1 MATSLDSR
9 PLTPDSQLASSL
21 YRATTTIDELTDALT
36 TASRL
41 SSPEPDNVCTCC
53 CGKEECENSKAWA
66 ALKAKLE
73 SRLVLSAEVG
83 RALLE
88 RHEALVRRQGPQ
100 PQSEDGD
107 DIAITDSSVDAR
119 VAELVKQNA
128 VMEKRLAQALMHT
141 EMSETSKK
149 ALLHELEEARTE
161 VARLRSQNARSVG
174 LENRLAMAL
183 QEKDDLKQELD
194 SATQRARMTES
205 RVISYREKCTK
216 LQAQVNRLRED
227 LESQRTHRHEL
238 SEEILSDARQRL
250 EQLQH
255 HQLGHAA
262 DIHDAEVTKVLESL
276 VADNEALKRDNA
288 EYQNL
293 LAAEREEL
301 HTLQEE
307 LEERRASDTPFRR
320 GHRFTHSGTSNTYHD
335 TSAPLSPTFH
345 IGTAPTGSVLRSRLQ
360 SEKAA
365 AKRRSLSAERSRERM
380 SRQPFEPLTPETD
393 RRPISPADSH
403 IPAGS
408 KWTSFAPSRTA
419 YAPSHLSTEVDD
431 AESNLMSLE
440 RPRAQK
446 ALFLLTRDRGVQ
458 TDISWHPGAGIIAP
472 SPIPRP
478 LGDHLS
484 SLDGQSESSSLTDG
498 IHSTAIGTLVE
509 RTAHLLNRLTQA
521 DALTLT
527 NRLKRQ
533 HLLGADVSHLS
544 RTTVNAILNDA
555 NALRSHFRPFLE
567 DDKTVTTCTRRDL
580 RAFLK
585 LIKDLFTELGQM
597 RVTLNDVILDPTVAG
612 KVSEMAMNPSK
623 VHAPEGAARDSASG
637 PTGSSWIAPISKLLG
652 LPQNGGNNSTES
664 AASRA
669 LSPPA
674 RNIGRGRP
682 PRIAPKLQPAL
693 SASAMTVN
701 VEFSGTAVGRAVTS
715 THSAHPGRASDF
727 AISLNTPSTAR
738 RADAPAIAQPAPR
751 QEFSKNVMDIF
762 AGAPKPTEGD
772 PWIVVGRPPS
782 SNGLNRRTSLAGTH
796 KTSATATIGR
806 ASLRHST
813 PGKRLSRIV
822 DAVIDSPQLGNG
834 EGADPGSDQSDGP
847 PPALNR
853 ALRRGLSDSSI
864 RTTFTQHGD
873 EPHPE
878 PDTMQP
884 ADRESVLQALSRRM
898 QSFRF
903 TSATPAPAQVNTTV
917 AGASSL
923 RPRTPSRRPKPKSND
938 NPDSDTLKQS
948 PPRPIPRAQEQHR
961 SSLFGLSS
969 WAAAAL
975 EGADEAHDAVS
986 APYYAGSPRD
996 EEFIHR
1002 DWPRKRDL

>member
-1 MATSLDSR
+1 MAMSRLDSR

-21 YRATTTIDELTDALT
+21 HRATTTIDELTNALT

-53 CGKEECENSKAWA
+53 CGREECENSKAWA

-88 RHEALVRRQGPQ
+88 RHEALVRRQGSQ
-100 PQSEDGD
+100 RHSEDSD
-107 DIAITDSSVDAR
+107 DTVSADSSVDIR

-128 VMEKRLAQALMHT
+128 VLEKRLAQALMHT

-149 ALLHELEEARTE
+149 ALLQELEEARTD
-161 VARLRSQNARSVG
+161 VARLSSQNARAVG
-174 LENRLAMAL
+174 LENRLAITL

-194 SATQRARMTES
+194 SATQRARMTET
-205 RVISYREKCTK
+205 RVISYREKCAK
-216 LQAQVNRLRED
+216 LQAQVTRLRED
-227 LESQRTHRHEL
+227 LESQRAHRHEL

-288 EYQNL
+288 ELQNL

-301 HTLQEE
+301 HTLHEE
-307 LEERRASDTPFRR
+307 LEERRANDTPFRR
-320 GHRFTHSGTSNTYHD
+320 AHRFTHSGASFTYHD
-335 TSAPLSPTFH
+335 TSAPLSPTFQV
-345 IGTAPTGSVLRSRLQ
+345 GTAPTSSVLRSRLQ
-360 SEKAA
+360 SEKAVA
-365 AKRRSLSAERSRERM
+365 DRRSLSAERSRERS

-393 RRPISPADSH
+393 RRPLSPTDSH
-403 IPAGS
+403 IPSGS
-408 KWTSFAPSRTA
+408 KWTSFAHPRTV
-419 YAPSHLSTEVDD
+419 YAPSQLSAEVDD
-431 AESNLMSLE
+431 PDNNTTAPE

-446 ALFLLTRDRGVQ
+446 PLFLLTRDRGVQ
-458 TDISWHPGAGIIAP
+458 TDISWHPGAGGFTP
-472 SPIPRP
+472 SPIPRTF
-478 LGDHLS
+478 GDHVS

-509 RTAHLLNRLTQA
+509 RTTHLLNRMSQA

-555 NALRSHFRPFLE
+555 TALRGHFRPFLE
-567 DDKTVTTCTRRDL
+567 DERTVTSCTRRDL
-580 RAFLK
+580 RGLLK
-585 LIKDLFTELGQM
+585 LLKDVFTELGQM

-612 KVSEMAMNPSK
+612 KVSEMALNPSK
-623 VHAPEGAARDSASG
+623 AQATEGAARDGASG
-637 PTGSSWIAPISKLLG
+637 PSGSSWIAPISKLLG
-652 LPQNGGNNSTES
+652 LPGSGNSSTEN

-701 VEFSGTAVGRAVTS
+701 VEFSGAAVGRAVTS

-727 AISLNTPSTAR
+727 TSALNTPRTALS
-738 RADAPAIAQPAPR
+738 AGAPAIAQPAPR
-751 QEFSKNVMDIF
+751 QDFSKSVMDIF
-762 AGAPKPTEGD
+762 AGAPKPAEGD

-782 SNGLNRRTSLAGTH
+782 SNRLNRKTSLSGMNKA
-796 KTSATATIGR
+796 SAAATIGR

-822 DAVIDSPQLGNG
+822 DAVIDSPQLGSG
-834 EGADPGSDQSDGP
+834 DGADPGSDQSDGP
-847 PPALNR
+847 PPALER

-878 PDTMQP
+878 PGPSQP

-903 TSATPAPAQVNTTV
+903 TSATSDPAQVNTAV
-917 AGASSL
+917 AGSSSS
-923 RPRTPSRRPKPKSND
+923 RPQTPTGRPETKSFEDPDTPKR
-938 NPDSDTLKQS
+938 S
-948 PPRPIPRAQEQHR
+948 PPRPIARPQDQPR
-961 SSLFGLSS
+961 SSTLFGLSS
-969 WAAAAL
+969 WAAAL
-975 EGADEAHDAVS
+975 QEVDDTHDTVP

-996 EEFIHR
+996 EEFIRR
-1002 DWPRKRDL
+1002 DWPRKREY